1 MVKHRPSNLP
11 HKSRREITEMINE
24 LREKG
29 WIKIEDHRKDRDGG
43 LGNTLEDLLD
53 IQENNEPIAD
63 LGEFEL
69 KTHRKKSGSLISIFR
84 MEPGPNDRDSILPYL
99 IENYGWPISKPQ
111 YPKDEKSLRVDMD
124 AKSYAERGFI
134 INVNSQLK
142 RFEIHFDHTKVPST
156 IRGETTVEWLKNIE
170 RSVGLEDLDEN
181 SYYPFEK
188 IQKKISEKS
197 ENMLFIKLDTK
208 KEDNDQFMKVDSAY
222 FLEHASIDTFVKA
235 IQMGHL
241 QIEFNARTHHNH
253 GTAFRTWER
262 FLSSIWPDVEKI

>member
-1 MVKHRPSNLP
+1 MDKPSDLP
-11 HKSRREITEMINE
+11 HLSKSEILKIVHK
-24 LREKG
+24 LREKD
-29 WIKIEDHRKDRDGG
+29 WIKIKERRKGRDGG
-43 LGNTLEDLLD
+43 LGNTLEDVLG
-53 IQENNEPIAD
+53 IRENNEPIAD
-63 LGEFEL
+63 LGKFEL
-69 KTHRKKSGSLISIFR
+69 KTHRKPSGSLISLFR
-84 MEPGPNDRDSILPYL
+84 LEPGPNERDSILPYL
-99 IENYGWPISKPQ
+99 IKNYGWPISKPQ

-181 SYYPFEK
+181 SYYPLEK

-208 KEDNDQFMKVDSAY
+208 KEDNDESCLTY
-222 FLEHASIDTFVKA
+222 FWL
-235 IQMGHL
+235 
-241 QIEFNARTHHNH
+241 
-253 GTAFRTWER
+253 
-262 FLSSIWPDVEKI
+262 

>member
-1 MVKHRPSNLP
+1 MDKKLPSNLP

-43 LGNTLEDLLD
+43 LGNTLEDLLN

-111 YPKDEKSLRVDMD
+111 YPNDEKSLRVDMD
-124 AKSYAERGFI
+124 AKSYSKRGFI
-134 INVNSQLK
+134 INVNSELK

-170 RSVGLEDLDEN
+170 KKVGLEDLDEN

-197 ENMLFIKLDTK
+197 KNMLFVKLDTK
-208 KEDNDQFMKVDSAY
+208 KEEDDQFMKVDSVY

-235 IQMGHL
+235 IKMGHL

-253 GTAFRTWER
+253 GTPFRTWEI